1 MEDRNDP
8 GRPSKAPE
16 RSFLSEDKL
25 PPELS
30 SWHRLILIFA
40 RLLMFLAV
48 LWFVCFCYCI
58 LWSSN
63 GVWGCMFGVYL
74 ALVGFLS
81 GLVADFLIRHKIR
94 VHEARKADRSEI
106 EALIQEA
113 SNVQPRLNDP
123 ERPVDFEAR
132 KKIVDAEVHRLTQDV
147 GPEGWT
153 EFQVLPLDRL
163 RIDFLAIEDLKALAT
178 SSLEDLKEYAD
189 GEAFS
194 YSVSLYYSWE
204 EKIRT
209 SISTI
214 DDLDEEETSEA
225 DRDEKAEALRA
236 NLRSLLYHV
245 ADYDFSWARGSTI
258 VSGIRICGAT
268 AVVAFALMG
277 LLPLLCSISHSA
289 LACDF
294 RLGVLHWGLLGTAGA
309 ITSALVGLWSAE
321 EVEVGYTRGR
331 RELWRTVLGA
341 PLGLLA
347 GILVFSALAGG
358 VIADGSAVPDLK
370 VPKFKDACLSI
381 LWAVVAGMGFEN
393 VFQRVRRAV
402 ES

>member
-1 MEDRNDP
+1 MEDRIDP
-8 GRPSKAPE
+8 EMPSHAPK
-16 RSFLSEDKL
+16 RSILPEDKL
-25 PPELS
+25 PPALTN
-30 SWHRLILIFA
+30 WHRLILTLA
-40 RLLMFLAV
+40 RILMLLAV
-48 LWFVCFCYCI
+48 FWLVYFCYCI
-58 LWSSN
+58 LWNVN
-63 GVWGCMFGVYL
+63 GVWICMFSVYL

-81 GLVADFLIRHKIR
+81 GLMADFLIRHKIR

-106 EALIQEA
+106 EALIHEA
-113 SNVQPRLNDP
+113 SNVQPRLSDP

-132 KKIVDAEVHRLTQDV
+132 RKIVEAEISRLTQDV

-153 EFQVLPLDRL
+153 EFQVLTLDRL

-178 SSLEDLKEYAD
+178 SSLADLKEYAD

-194 YSVSLYYSWE
+194 YSVSLYYSWD

-214 DDLDEEETSEA
+214 DDLDEEEISEA
-225 DRDEKAEALRA
+225 ERDDKAEALRA

-258 VSGIRICGAT
+258 VSGITICGAT
-268 AVVAFALMG
+268 AVVVFALMG
-277 LLPLLCSISHSA
+277 ILPLLCSISDSA
-289 LACDF
+289 LVCDF
-294 RLGVLHWGLLGTAGA
+294 RLGVLHWGLLGAAGA
-309 ITSALVGLWSAE
+309 IASALMGLWSAE

-358 VIADGSAVPDLK
+358 VIADGSVVPDLK
-370 VPKFKDACLSI
+370 APKFKDACLSV